1 MNWGEGGWTSDIKS
15 GDDHNPSLME
25 KEKEANYFHVIVSAA
40 SSAGL
45 IGQMAE
51 RKGCVMP
58 HTQAEII

>member
-1 MNWGEGGWTSDIKS
+1 MNCGGGGWISDIKS
-15 GDDHNPSLME
+15 GDDHNLSIME

-40 SSAGL
+40 SSANL
-45 IGQMAE
+45 IGQMAA